1 MLKKINKISF
11 IFSLTSVLRDNE
23 NIQSKLRSS
32 ESSERARIIEAQ
44 KDRNELT
51 VFQATHRELKKKV
64 IGLEKERDILLEK
77 VAILQTDLD
86 KGAQR
91 EQRLTESLTNV
102 AGYSVQSQQQNTI
115 SNAGL
120 LSKLKEMNDHL
131 SGNVRENRQLSETL
145 QLLTEERHDLQ
156 KKVHDLDQLCIDR
169 EEIEE
174 RANHL
179 MGKYLRTES
188 FRRALIHQ
196 KRYLM
201 IVLNTYETNESKVL
215 SSFKQNSATHKHR
228 DRPSFKSVV
237 LVVIAIER
245 MKFILRRWQTGKR
258 VCAKSTIFAHSTPPR
273 RTASASMINW
283 ARSDSQFP
291 SILHHPQSPPIRDK
305 PSNNITKTRRAN
317 NGDVNSQ
324 M

>member
-1 MLKKINKISF
+1 M
-11 IFSLTSVLRDNE
+11 E
-23 NIQSKLRSS
+23 
-32 ESSERARIIEAQ
+32 
-44 KDRNELT
+44 KD
-51 VFQATHRELKKKV
+51 
-64 IGLEKERDILLEK
+64 RDILAEK
-77 VAILQTDLD
+77 VSILQTDLD
-86 KGAQR
+86 KSAQR

-131 SGNVRENRQLSETL
+131 SENVRENRQLSETL
-145 QLLTEERHDLQ
+145 QLLTEERHELQ
-156 KKVHDLDQLCIDR
+156 KKVRELEQLCFDR
-169 EEIEE
+169 EEYEE

-201 IVLNTYETNESKVL
+201 VVLNTYENNESKVL
-215 SSFKQNSATHKHR
+215 SSFKNGVTSTKHR
-228 DRPSFKSVV
+228 DTPSFKSVV
-237 LVVIAIER
+237 LMVIAIER

-258 VCAKSTIFAHSTPPR
+258 VCTRNTIFAHSTPPR

-283 ARSDSQFP
+283 ARSEAQLP
-291 SILHHPQSPPIRDK
+291 NILQHPQSPPIRDK
-305 PSNNITKTRRAN
+305 PMNKINKTRRGN
-317 NGDVNSQ
+317 NGDLNNQ
-324 M
+324 I

>member
-1 MLKKINKISF
+1 MQKKLNKISF

-215 SSFKQNSATHKHR
+215 SSFKQNSGTNKHR

>member
-1 MLKKINKISF
+1 M
-11 IFSLTSVLRDNE
+11 
-23 NIQSKLRSS
+23 
-32 ESSERARIIEAQ
+32 ESSERARIVESQ

-51 VFQATHRELKKKV
+51 VIQATHRELKKKV
-64 IGLEKERDILLEK
+64 IALEKERDILLEK
-77 VAILQTDLD
+77 VSILQTDLD

-115 SNAGL
+115 SSAGL
-120 LSKLKEMNDHL
+120 LSKLKEMNDHM
-131 SGNVRENRQLSETL
+131 SDNVRENRQLSETL

-156 KKVHDLDQLCIDR
+156 KKVHDLEQLCVDR

-215 SSFKQNSATHKHR
+215 SSFKHSSAANKHR
-228 DRPSFKSVV
+228 TTPSFKSVV

-291 SILHHPQSPPIRDK
+291 NILHHPQSPPIRDK

-317 NGDVNSQ
+317 NGDLNNQ
-324 M
+324 T

>member
-1 MLKKINKISF
+1 M
-11 IFSLTSVLRDNE
+11 RDNE
-23 NIQSKLRSS
+23 NIQSKLRSLESTEKSRAADSDKNRS
-32 ESSERARIIEAQ
+32 ELVLI
-44 KDRNELT
+44 
-51 VFQATHRELKKKV
+51 QATHRELKKKV
-64 IGLEKERDILLEK
+64 ISLEKERDILLEK
-77 VAILQTDLD
+77 VSILQMDLD
-86 KGAQR
+86 KSAQR

-102 AGYSVQSQQQNTI
+102 AGYSVQNQQQNTI

-131 SGNVRENRQLSETL
+131 SENVRENRQLSETL

-156 KKVHDLDQLCIDR
+156 KKVQDLEQLCVDR
-169 EEIEE
+169 DDIEE

-179 MGKYLRTES
+179 MGKFLRTES

-201 IVLNTYETNESKVL
+201 IVLNTYENNESKVL
-215 SSFKQNSATHKHR
+215 SSFKHSLPLTKRR
-228 DRPSFKSVV
+228 DTPSFKSVV

-258 VCAKSTIFAHSTPPR
+258 VCAKSTIFAPHSTPPR

-283 ARSDSQFP
+283 ARSDSHF
-291 SILHHPQSPPIRDK
+291 SNILQHPQSPPIRDK
-305 PSNNITKTRRAN
+305 PLNNIGKARRSN
-317 NGDVNSQ
+317 NGDLHHQ
-324 M
+324 I